1 MESLRDRLGIATFGI
16 ILFSSIGITLS
27 VSSNI
32 SSEELGY
39 ETIIMGYFSLIFIGV
54 FIPLGR
60 LFKNKLVFII
70 FLSSPIAILLTIQ
83 SMKLAFYT
91 ELVLL
96 FLSGVISG
104 MLIPQVQARI
114 ISIEEVNLR
123 KIISSDYSLIRFTIP
138 AVSGYVMKAV
148 L

>member
-1 MESLRDRLGIATFGI
+1 
-16 ILFSSIGITLS
+16 
-27 VSSNI
+27 
-32 SSEELGY
+32 GY